1 MTDHMV
7 EYRQKDKKDQTA
19 KEQGKETI
27 MKKAIDKIKNILAA
41 MARAYKEAAPY
52 MNYNRYEY
60 PTMQIAFW

>member
-7 EYRQKDKKDQTA
+7 EYRQKDKKQDYTA
-19 KEQGKETI
+19 AGQRKETI

-52 MNYNRYEY
+52 MNISRYDC
-60 PTMQIAFW
+60 PNLQIAY

>member
-1 MTDHMV
+1 
-7 EYRQKDKKDQTA
+7 
-19 KEQGKETI
+19 

-41 MARAYKEAAPY
+41 MARAYKEATPY